1 MQIESVGMYRARGYP
16 SAEVF
21 AIRGNYC
28 LGYVVHPFELKKA
41 AVWRVK
47 DGTRVNG
54 PAEED
59 LLELIG
65 LAKPRVKKSQKAA
78 EDQTPRLETQE
89 ATLDYRLP
97 NWAVPSDLDGIASL
111 IFGRKELCLKA
122 VPPPSWL

>member
-1 MQIESVGMYRARGYP
+1 MRIESVGMYRARGYA

-28 LGYVVHPFELKKA
+28 LGYVVHPLELKKA

-54 PAEED
+54 PADED

-65 LAKPRVKKSQKAA
+65 FAKPRVKKSPKAT
-78 EDQTPRLETQE
+78 EDPTPLQETQPGNL
-89 ATLDYRLP
+89 AYRLP
-97 NWAVPSDLDGIASL
+97 N
-111 IFGRKELCLKA
+111 
-122 VPPPSWL
+122 